1 MDNSAVIAPASAGGA
16 ALVRFDNSRGELIW
30 LLIKNFLL
38 NLVTLGIYRFWART
52 NIRRYFW
59 RSIEIGGE
67 RLEYVGRGIELFIGF
82 LIVVAVIFL
91 AAIPLYV
98 VEFLLLGAGLVFVI
112 VVNLAYYSV
121 LLVLIQI
128 AIFRAR
134 RYRTSRT
141 VWRGIRFGLEG
152 KSLRYAGIS
161 CLYGL
166 LVLVTLGF
174 AVPWRNVALQRYI
187 MDGTRFGQQ
196 HFQFDGD
203 GRDLFPIWSIVI
215 LVGYTVVALIVV
227 VNLQFVIGIFEFAV
241 APPESVAQTAAAYAL
256 VEGINP
262 NGWWPFLLLPIYF
275 VVRIWY
281 GVRQFTYFV
290 NRTTCGETSFASSL
304 RTPQV
309 IWYLVTFGVLVF
321 LGLAA
326 TVAIF
331 TTMIIV
337 STVDV
342 ASGQMLSVLL
352 LISLVLMAFVLFAL
366 LNVLRIAW
374 LYFELLRIGCRSI
387 SIGNFAAI
395 DNVVRGT
402 DDTMKFGEGLAD
414 ALDYGDI

>member
-1 MDNSAVIAPASAGGA
+1 MTNGSEDGHRRAGP

-38 NLVTLGIYRFWART
+38 NLITLGIYRFWART
-52 NIRRYFW
+52 NLRRYFW
-59 RSIEIGGE
+59 RGIKIDGE
-67 RLEYVGRGIELFIGF
+67 RLEYVGRGIELLIGF
-82 LIVVAVIFL
+82 LIVVAVLFL

-98 VEFLLLGAGLVFVI
+98 VQFLVLGAGPVFEI
-112 VVNLAYYSV
+112 VVTLLYYFA
-121 LLVLIQI
+121 LLVLLQI

-152 KSLRYAGIS
+152 KSLHYAGVS

-174 AVPWRNVALQRYI
+174 AAPWRNVALQRYL
-187 MDGTRFGQQ
+187 MDGTRFGLQ
-196 HFQFDGD
+196 HFRFDGD
-203 GRDLFPIWSIVI
+203 GRDLFPIWSIVM
-215 LVGYTVVALIVV
+215 LVGYAFIALIVI
-227 VNLQFVIGIFEFAV
+227 VNLQLVIGIFEFYV
-241 APPESVAQTAAAYAL
+241 APPESAAQTAAAQAL
-256 VEGINP
+256 VGGINP
-262 NGWWPFLLLPIYF
+262 NGWWPFLFLPIYS
-275 VVRIWY
+275 VLQLWY

-290 NRTTCGETSFASSL
+290 NRTTFGETRFASSL

-309 IWYLVTFGVLVF
+309 IWYLVAFGVLVF

-331 TTMIIV
+331 AALIV
-337 STVDV
+337 VPAVGGAGS
-342 ASGQMLSVLL
+342 QMLSVL
-352 LISLVLMAFVLFAL
+352 SLVLLVLLAFVLFAL

-374 LYFELLRIGCRSI
+374 LYFELLRVGCKSI
-387 SIGNFAAI
+387 SIRNFAAV
-395 DNVVRGT
+395 DNVVQGA

>member
-1 MDNSAVIAPASAGGA
+1 MTNGSEDGHRRAGP

-38 NLVTLGIYRFWART
+38 NLITLGIYRFWART
-52 NIRRYFW
+52 NLRRYFW
-59 RSIEIGGE
+59 RGIEIDGE

-82 LIVVAVIFL
+82 LIVVAVLFL
-91 AAIPLYV
+91 AAIPLFV
-98 VEFLLLGAGLVFVI
+98 VQFLVLGAGPVFEI
-112 VVNLAYYSV
+112 VVNLLYYSA
-121 LLVLIQI
+121 LLVLLQI

-152 KSLRYAGIS
+152 KSLHYAGVS

-174 AVPWRNVALQRYI
+174 AAPWRNVALQRYLT
-187 MDGTRFGQQ
+187 DGTRFGRQ
-196 HFQFDGD
+196 HFRFDGD
-203 GRDLFPIWSIVI
+203 GRDLFPIWSIVM
-215 LVGYTVVALIVV
+215 LVGYAFMALIVV
-227 VNLQFVIGIFEFAV
+227 VNLQLVIGILEFYM
-241 APPESVAQTAAAYAL
+241 APPESAAQTAAAQAL
-256 VEGINP
+256 VGGINP
-262 NGWWPFLLLPIYF
+262 NGWWPFLFLPVYF
-275 VVRIWY
+275 VLQLWY

-290 NRTTCGETSFASSL
+290 NRTTFCETSFASSL

-331 TTMIIV
+331 AALIV
-337 STVDV
+337 VPAVGGAGS
-342 ASGQMLSVLL
+342 QMLSVLPL
-352 LISLVLMAFVLFAL
+352 VSLVLLAFVLFAL
-366 LNVLRIAW
+366 LNFLRIAW
-374 LYFELLRIGCRSI
+374 LYFELLRVGCKCI
-387 SIGNFAAI
+387 SIRNFAAV
-395 DNVVRGT
+395 DNVVRGA